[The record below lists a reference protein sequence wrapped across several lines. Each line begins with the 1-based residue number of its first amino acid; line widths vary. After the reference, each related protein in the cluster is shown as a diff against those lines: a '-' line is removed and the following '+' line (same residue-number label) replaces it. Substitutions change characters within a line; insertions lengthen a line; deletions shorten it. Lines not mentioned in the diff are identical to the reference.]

1 MTRLGRALV
10 AATLVCAVATV
21 TPAAASPSRDA
32 TEALERGHN
41 AYDRG
46 DYGSAIDTLHPLL
59 YPSIEL
65 GTEEDVVLAHRLLA
79 LSYFFV
85 DKPKDA
91 EQEVTSLLALR
102 PNYALDPIV
111 NPPVAVHFFDDV
123 RQRQSERLRTIER
136 REHEEAERVRK
147 ETERRQAAQ
156 HAKAERVYV
165 DRVVE
170 QHSRFIALL
179 PFGAG
184 QIQNGQLTKGVLFAT
199 SETLLAATSLGTW
212 GELTFSSRFP
222 YDPSTGRREFTKSD
236 ATLAQTLTG
245 LQLATGAAF
254 YAIAIWGIIDAQ
266 VLFKREVVR
275 GERERS
281 EQGPAKRPPL
291 TFVPLK
297 TPTMTG
303 VGMQGSF

>member
-1 MTRLGRALV
+1 MKLPHALV
-10 AATLVCAVATV
+10 AATVACAMVVA
-21 TPAAASPSRDA
+21 TPAAANPSHNASD
-32 TEALERGHN
+32 ALERGHN

-46 DYGSAIDTLHPLL
+46 DYGRAIDTLHPLL

-65 GTEEDVVLAHRLLA
+65 GTEDDVVLAHRLLA

-85 DKPKDA
+85 DKSKEA

-111 NPPVAVHFFDDV
+111 DPPVAVRFFDDV
-123 RQRQSERLRTIER
+123 RQRQSERLRAIEN
-136 REHEEAERVRK
+136 REHEEAARARK
-147 ETERRQAAQ
+147 EAERRQAVE

-170 QHSRFIALL
+170 RHSRFIALL

-222 YDPSTGRREFTKSD
+222 YDPSTGRREFSKSD

-254 YAIAIWGIIDAQ
+254 YAVAIWGIIDAQ

-275 GERERS
+275 GERER
-281 EQGPAKRPPL
+281 EQHRAPAKRSSL
-291 TFVPLK
+291 TVVPLK

>member
-1 MTRLGRALV
+1 MKLGAGLMRCLV
-10 AATLVCAVATV
+10 ALFVCAVAV
-21 TPAAASPSRDA
+21 APARANPSRNASD
-32 TEALERGHN
+32 ALERGHN

-46 DYGSAIDTLHPLL
+46 DYGRAIDTLHPLL

-65 GTEEDVVLAHRLLA
+65 ATEDDVVLAHRLLA

-85 DKPKDA
+85 DKPKEA

-111 NPPVAVHFFDDV
+111 DPPVAVRFFDDV
-123 RQRQSERLRTIER
+123 RQRQSERLRAIES
-136 REHEEAERVRK
+136 REHDEVERARK
-147 ETERRQAAQ
+147 EAERRQAAQ
-156 HAKAERVYV
+156 HAQAERVYV

-184 QIQNGQLTKGVLFAT
+184 QIQNGQTTKAILFGT

-222 YDPSTGRREFTKSD
+222 FNPATGRREFTKSD
-236 ATLAQTLTG
+236 ATLAQALTG
-245 LQLATGAAF
+245 LQLASGAAF
-254 YAIAIWGIIDAQ
+254 YAIALWGIIDAQ

-275 GERERS
+275 GERERRS
-281 EQGPAKRPPL
+281 PSKRTPL
-291 TFVPLK
+291 TVIPLK
-297 TPTMTG
+297 TPTFTG
-303 VGMQGSF
+303 VGMQGTF

>member
-1 MTRLGRALV
+1 
-10 AATLVCAVATV
+10 
-21 TPAAASPSRDA
+21 
-32 TEALERGHN
+32 
-41 AYDRG
+41 
-46 DYGSAIDTLHPLL
+46 
-59 YPSIEL
+59 
-65 GTEEDVVLAHRLLA
+65 
-79 LSYFFV
+79 
-85 DKPKDA
+85 
-91 EQEVTSLLALR
+91 LALR

-111 NPPVAVHFFDDV
+111 DPPVAVHFFDDV
-123 RQRQSERLRTIER
+123 RQRQSERLRAIER
-136 REHEEAERVRK
+136 REHEESERVRK
-147 ETERRQAAQ
+147 EAERRQAAQ

-222 YDPSTGRREFTKSD
+222 YDPATGRREFTKSD

-281 EQGPAKRPPL
+281 EHGPAKRPSL